1 MKKTSFKQKAGLMIL
16 GIFVSLAAVEILLHL
31 CGTVYLS
38 IQEYRNIKSARN
50 RDSYRILCLGE
61 STTAFE
67 DGHSYPRQLE
77 TILNNKNLGI
87 KFSVINKG
95 VPGIYTE
102 GILARLDD
110 NLDKYKPD
118 MVIAMMGINDP
129 LTENKNYFIFLKKF
143 KLYKL
148 ITFLFQ
154 SLTNKY
160 SHSKTGVLSKSNA
173 SVNPEEGNPTFLG
186 INARSTEYYSQ
197 GENYLSEGNT
207 SKAMEMFKESIN
219 ADPRNHEAYAALAGI
234 YITQKEYTLAEEVC
248 LLNKKNNPSN
258 LEVYDDLADL
268 YFTQNRFDDAEEIL
282 YEALKTNPFYVKS
295 YVFLGKYNRL
305 QGKYDATEKILK
317 EGLIKMPEI
326 FHGDIYTELS
336 ILYMAAG
343 RLKEI
348 DVVHKKALEVNPD
361 NDHLYGMIGLYYLEA
376 GDIKTADQYFA
387 KANRIRE
394 TYYNPETAINYLHLR
409 NTLARRGIT
418 LVAMQYPMRE
428 VNLLKKFLGYSTNIL
443 FIDNQEIFLQAIM
456 AGSYDEYFTD
466 KFGGD
471 FGHCTEKGDRLL
483 AENAANAI
491 IEHFFNK

>member
-1 MKKTSFKQKAGLMIL
+1 MNKTSLKQKAGLMIL
-16 GIFVSLAAVEILLHL
+16 GIFISLVVIETLLNL
-31 CGTVYLS
+31 CGAVYLS
-38 IQEYRNIKSARN
+38 VQEYRNLKSAKN
-50 RDSYRILCLGE
+50 RDTYRILCLGE

-77 TILNNKNLGI
+77 TILNSKNLGI

-95 VPGIYTE
+95 VPGIFTE

-110 NLDKYKPD
+110 HLDKYKPD

-129 LTENKNYFIFLKKF
+129 LTENKNYFALLKKI

-148 ITFLFQ
+148 MTFLCQ
-154 SLTNKY
+154 SLTNKNNQTKTGIPTK
-160 SHSKTGVLSKSNA
+160 SKTL
-173 SVNPEEGNPTFLG
+173 VNPEEGNPTFLG
-186 INARSTEYYSQ
+186 INSKSTEYYSQ
-197 GENYLSEGNT
+197 GENYLSDGNT
-207 SKAMEMFKESIN
+207 SRAIEMFKDSIN

-234 YITQKEYTLAEEVC
+234 YMTQKEYVLAEEVF

-258 LEVYDDLADL
+258 LEVYDDLAEL
-268 YFTQNRFDDAEEIL
+268 YFKQNKFADVEKILMDALMI
-282 YEALKTNPFYVKS
+282 NPFYVKS
-295 YVFLGKYNRL
+295 YVQLGKYTRL
-305 QGKYDATEKILK
+305 QGKYDAAEKILK

-343 RLKEI
+343 RIKDI

-361 NDHLYGMIGLYYLEA
+361 NDHLYGMIGIYYLEA
-376 GDIKTADQYFA
+376 GDKKTADQYFA

-394 TYYNPETAINYLHLR
+394 KFYNPESALNYQNLR

-428 VNLLKKFLGYSTNIL
+428 VTLLKRILGYSTNIL
-443 FIDNQEIFLQAIM
+443 FIDNQEIFLHAIM

-491 IEHFFNK
+491 IERFFNQ